1 MLPVETLMPTLLL
14 VEDNEMNRDAISRLL
29 ERRGFTVITAEDGE
43 HGLRVCRESLPDLVL
58 MDIGLPGMDGFEATR
73 QIKADPR
80 IARIPVVALTA
91 RALTSDQEAALA
103 AGCDD
108 YDTKP
113 VDLVRLV
120 GKIHALLGTG
130 GTT

>member
-1 MLPVETLMPTLLL
+1 MATLLL

-43 HGLRVCRESLPDLVL
+43 QGLQLSRERLPDLVL
-58 MDIGLPGMDGFEATR
+58 MDVGLPGIDGYEATR

-80 IARIPVVALTA
+80 TAHIPVVALTA
-91 RALTSDQEAALA
+91 RAMSSDREAATA
-103 AGCDD
+103 AGCND

-113 VDLVRLV
+113 VDLIRLV

-130 GTT
+130 GTA